1 MNLFA
6 NRRARQAAA
15 QAWYDHVLSQSRNVE
30 PYKSGWV
37 EDSFD
42 GRFGLLSVV
51 AIFALRRLR
60 EAKPDG
66 RDIADRFYK
75 LVFSGLDYALREEG
89 VGDATIAR
97 KVRGYGEEFF
107 GLARAIDEVMAEEI
121 VAAVKL
127 ADVLSRNAISQGE
140 YSFELASWGLVLS
153 EQMAALSD
161 EQVLVADLLK

>member
-6 NRRARQAAA
+6 KRRARQAAA
-15 QAWYDHVLSQSRNVE
+15 QAWYDHVLSQSRSVE

-51 AIFALRRLR
+51 SVLALRRLR
-60 EAKPDG
+60 EAEPDG

-107 GLARAIDEVMAEEI
+107 GLARAIDEAMSVETETAS
-121 VAAVKL
+121 KL
-127 ADVLSRNAISQGE
+127 AEVLSRNAITPAEHSL
-140 YSFELASWGLVLS
+140 ELANWGIARS
-153 EQMAALSD
+153 QQMAALSD